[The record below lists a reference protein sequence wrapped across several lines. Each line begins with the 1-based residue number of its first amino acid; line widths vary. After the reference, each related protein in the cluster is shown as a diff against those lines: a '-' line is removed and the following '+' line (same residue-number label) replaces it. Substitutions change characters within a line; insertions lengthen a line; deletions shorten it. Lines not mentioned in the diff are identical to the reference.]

1 MLNKFRINPNGSG
14 GLAIFIKMVVIV
26 AVASISMLA
35 RSEEAVLKSASEKP
49 IDVTRKKIELRAL
62 PQPETGSIE
71 QCGQILRGVSD
82 QSEQV
87 KRVRKTLKKNL
98 HFRPLGSGHMI
109 LRPGWY
115 SDYNDAIAACSD
127 MRESDIP
134 VLVSLA
140 AREKQGGS
148 VRFIAIDTLRVLH
161 TKALPCIEAGI
172 GVFPERASDFLN
184 LKATIESDVVEINR
198 NPAVFVFNPKSCQL
212 HPETL
217 KGGKQP

>member
-1 MLNKFRINPNGSG
+1 MFNTFLIPPNRNSR
-14 GLAIFIKMVVIV
+14 LIIFIKMATILV
-26 AVASISMLA
+26 ATSISMLA
-35 RSEEAVLKSASEKP
+35 KGEGFALQNVSEKTNGVLQNKVE
-49 IDVTRKKIELRAL
+49 IRAS
-62 PQPETGSIE
+62 PQPATGSIE
-71 QCGQILRGVSD
+71 QCGQILSGLTDKSD
-82 QSEQV
+82 QV

-98 HFRPLGSGHMI
+98 HFRPLGSGHLI

-115 SDYNDAIAACSD
+115 SDYIDAIAACSD

-134 VLVSLA
+134 VLVNLV

-148 VRFIAIDTLRVLH
+148 VRFIAIDTLRVMH

-212 HPETL
+212 HPDTL